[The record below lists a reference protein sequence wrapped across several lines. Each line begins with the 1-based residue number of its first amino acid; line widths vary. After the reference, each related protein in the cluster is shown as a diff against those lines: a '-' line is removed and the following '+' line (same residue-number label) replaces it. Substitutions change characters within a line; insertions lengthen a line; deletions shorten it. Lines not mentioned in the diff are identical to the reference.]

1 MKLAPTSPTDIVVP
15 DELAH
20 SAELSRAYR
29 AANSELAQGLIRQL
43 AAIDPNLFVGI
54 AHAHEDN
61 GGFRPLGANERSVEV
76 DGKVHFEPIG
86 EAGPGRVSVAWRVS
100 GDPQTGKIVACG
112 DCSTH
117 GCGEGGDG
125 TGDGVRPDTP
135 GDLVARGRN
144 AQQRSAA
151 PVSRL

>member
-1 MKLAPTSPTDIVVP
+1 MNMSTPSSTDIIIP

-54 AHAHEDN
+54 AHAHGEQ
-61 GGFRPLGANERSVEV
+61 GGFRPLGPNERSVEI
-76 DGKVHFEPIG
+76 DGRVHFEPIT
-86 EAGPGRVSVAWRVS
+86 EATTGRVSVAWRVS

-125 TGDGVRPDTP
+125 TGDGVRPDVP
-135 GDLVARGRN
+135 GDLVARGKT
-144 AQQRSAA
+144 AQQRTALPA
-151 PVSRL
+151 SRL